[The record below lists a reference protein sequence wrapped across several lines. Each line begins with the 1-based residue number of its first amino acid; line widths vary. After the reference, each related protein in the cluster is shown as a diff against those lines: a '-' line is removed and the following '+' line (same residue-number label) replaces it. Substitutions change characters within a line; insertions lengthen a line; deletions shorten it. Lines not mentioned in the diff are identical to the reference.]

1 MIPFKTFRVK
11 IAISSWLKI
20 FLITNT
26 ACAPSQPTLPN
37 TVTPTPHPPVTATVQ
52 CVQETVPPE
61 IMEIQPAQATP
72 GSEITVVGSGGYIK
86 DTCGGYFEGSKLFKL
101 YLDNEPIGDLAC
113 YVNHCE
119 GKITLPSTLSIGVH
133 CLSVEVG
140 KCQFEFQTI

>member
-1 MIPFKTFRVK
+1 MILFKTFRLK
-11 IAISSWLKI
+11 MTISIWLAILMI
-20 FLITNT
+20 VLT
-26 ACAPSQPTLPN
+26 ACASSQTTTSTIATN
-37 TVTPTPHPPVTATVQ
+37 TSVLSVTATVQ

-72 GSEITVVGSGGYIK
+72 GSEITVVGYGGYIK

-101 YLDNEPIGDLAC
+101 YLDHEPIGDLSC
-113 YVNHCE
+113 YVNRCE

-133 CLSVEVG
+133 CLSVEVA